1 MTTQRRGV
9 VSVGYEG
16 RDVDQFTDELARYG
30 VTMLVDVRHRAS
42 SRNRGFNKT
51 ALAAALHRAGIG
63 YRHLP
68 SLGNPRENR
77 AGFGPGTTADELDN
91 ARRTYAQVLDTD
103 DARHALAELRD
114 LAAGQIIGVLCVE
127 RDEAHCHRAVLLD
140 RLCSAQLAEVT
151 RIRH

>member
-1 MTTQRRGV
+1 MSTSSLMSSLGTA
-9 VSVGYEG
+9 S
-16 RDVDQFTDELARYG
+16 LCW
-30 VTMLVDVRHRAS
+30 VRQRAS
-42 SRNRGFNKT
+42 SRNRGFNKS

-68 SLGNPRENR
+68 SLENPRENR
-77 AGFGPGTTADELDN
+77 AGFGTSATADELDH

-127 RDEAHCHRAVLLD
+127 RAEAHCHRAVLLD
-140 RLCSAQLAEVT
+140 RLGSARTEP
-151 RIRH
+151 R